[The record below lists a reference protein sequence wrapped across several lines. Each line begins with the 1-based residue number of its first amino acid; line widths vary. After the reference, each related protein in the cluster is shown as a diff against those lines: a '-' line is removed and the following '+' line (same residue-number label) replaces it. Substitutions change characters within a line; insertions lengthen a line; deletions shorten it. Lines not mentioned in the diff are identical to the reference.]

1 MHWSSLKGEES
12 KHENRRKTC
21 SVKKKWE
28 KERHFSC
35 TEALTKSNLTSAS
48 QGRSGGN
55 YSDRSNRSS
64 EVNSKEDKQKKSK
77 AKVGLVSFDC
87 AGFQGPRDGR
97 IIEKQ
102 ELTKILIDIRRQVAC
117 PQSEAKV
124 IRELGD
130 LMLLV
135 VPQDEKLPLSSRTEF
150 KGADKP
156 WQEVNVSTRPIKAWE
171 ERLFKKQDNTKLSE
185 AGSEEGMPMS
195 QRPQFQGSAMG
206 WQQMV
211 VVAKPIK
218 EWEEKLEENSRR
230 QVEVVV
236 VVEPIKEWEG
246 KVVHDYVGDEPV
258 SFEKFETRR
267 FHSLS
272 RRSRDRKRRRRA

>member
-1 MHWSSLKGEES
+1 MKE
-12 KHENRRKTC
+12 
-21 SVKKKWE
+21 WE
-28 KERHFSC
+28 RERHHSC
-35 TEALTKSNLTSAS
+35 KEALTKSNLTSAS
-48 QGRSGGN
+48 QERSGGK
-55 YSDRSNRSS
+55 YSDRSNQVYGG
-64 EVNSKEDKQKKSK
+64 EVKQKKSK

-130 LMLLV
+130 PMLFV
-135 VPQDEKLPLSSRTEF
+135 VPQDENPPLSSRTEF

-156 WQEVNVSTRPIKAWE
+156 WQEVNVLTRPIKGWE
-171 ERLFKKQDNTKLSE
+171 ERLFKKQHETLLGE
-185 AGSEEGMPMS
+185 AESEEGMLMS
-195 QRPQFQGSAMG
+195 QRPQFQGSATG

-230 QVEVVV
+230 QVEMVV
-236 VVEPIKEWEG
+236 VVEPIKEWED
-246 KVVHDYVGDEPV
+246 KVAHNDVGDGLV
-258 SFEKFETRR
+258 SFGKFETRR
-267 FHSLS
+267 FPSLS
-272 RRSRDRKRRRRA
+272 RRSRERKRRRRA

>member
-1 MHWSSLKGEES
+1 MHEN
-12 KHENRRKTC
+12 NRRKTY

-48 QGRSGGN
+48 QGRSGGK
-55 YSDRSNRSS
+55 YSDRSKRSS
-64 EVNSKEDKQKKSK
+64 EVNSKEDKQKKWK

-130 LMLLV
+130 PMLLV
-135 VPQDEKLPLSSRTEF
+135 VPQDEKPPLSSRTEF

-156 WQEVNVSTRPIKAWE
+156 WQEVNVLTRPIKGWE
-171 ERLFKKQDNTKLSE
+171 ERLFKKQDYTKLLD
-185 AGSEEGMPMS
+185 AGSEEGIPMS

-211 VVAKPIK
+211 VV
-218 EWEEKLEENSRR
+218 
-230 QVEVVV
+230 
-236 VVEPIKEWEG
+236 VEPIKEWED
-246 KVVHDYVGDEPV
+246 KVVHNYVGDELV
-258 SFEKFETRR
+258 SFGKFETRR

-272 RRSRDRKRRRRA
+272 RRSRERKRR

>member
-1 MHWSSLKGEES
+1 M
-12 KHENRRKTC
+12 T
-21 SVKKKWE
+21 
-28 KERHFSC
+28 
-35 TEALTKSNLTSAS
+35 NLTSAS
-48 QGRSGGN
+48 QER
-55 YSDRSNRSS
+55 RRSS
-64 EVNSKEDKQKKSK
+64 KYSVGSKRSSAINSGEEKPRKSK
-77 AKVGLVSFDC
+77 TKVGLVSLDC

-102 ELTKILIDIRRQVAC
+102 ELTKILIDIRRQVAH

-124 IRELGD
+124 IREPGD
-130 LMLLV
+130 PMLFVL
-135 VPQDEKLPLSSRTEF
+135 PQDEKPPLSSRTEF

-156 WQEVNVSTRPIKAWE
+156 WQEVNVMTRPIKGWE
-171 ERLFKKQDNTKLSE
+171 EKLFKKQDDTKLGE
-185 AGSEEGMPMS
+185 AENEEKIPMS

-230 QVEVVV
+230 QVEMVV
-236 VVEPIKEWEG
+236 VVEPIKEWED
-246 KVVHDYVGDEPV
+246 KVAHDDVGDELV
-258 SFEKFETRR
+258 SFGKFETRR

-272 RRSRDRKRRRRA
+272 RRSRERKRRRRA

>member
-1 MHWSSLKGEES
+1 MHWSSSKGKES
-12 KHENRRKTC
+12 KHENERRKTC
-21 SVKKKWE
+21 SVKKEWE
-28 KERHFSC
+28 RERHFSC
-35 TEALTKSNLTSAS
+35 KEALTKSNFTSAY
-48 QGRSGGN
+48 QG
-55 YSDRSNRSS
+55 RSNRSS
-64 EVNSKEDKQKKSK
+64 EVNSREEKPKKSK
-77 AKVGLVSFDC
+77 TKVGLVSFDC